1 MTRRAMQAAL
11 AGLAL
16 SCTATKLLAQ
26 DAERAL
32 ARAVASYDTVHSLRA
47 TFAQT
52 ITNPMIGRPDSSHG
66 RLFLVRPDRFA
77 MRFTS
82 PAGDRIVVDGRW
94 LWLYLPSSVPDQV
107 VRAAIPDAGAA
118 GPNLFAQFLD
128 RPSERYRATY
138 LGEVRISGA
147 LHDLVRLEPLVEVG
161 FRRAELAIGRADG
174 LIRIVDLVEL
184 SGLTRRLEL
193 GALEANVEV
202 PAAELRFSPPAGA
215 RVVTQP

>member
-1 MTRRAMQAAL
+1 MTPRAWRTAL

-16 SCTATKLLAQ
+16 GVPGADLPSQ
-26 DAERAL
+26 DADRVL
-32 ARAVASYDTVHSLRA
+32 DRAVAAYGKVQTLRA

-52 ITNPMIGRPDSSHG
+52 ITNPMIGRPDSSRGH
-66 RLFLVRPDRFA
+66 LFLIRPDRFG

-107 VRAAIPDAGAA
+107 VRAAIPDAGPA

-128 RPSERYRATY
+128 EPAERYRATY
-138 LGEVRISGA
+138 VGEESIEGA
-147 LHDLVRLEPLVEVG
+147 LHDLIRLEPKVDVG
-161 FRRAELAIGRADG
+161 FRRADLAIGREDG
-174 LIRIVDLVEL
+174 LIRVVDLVDR

-193 GALEANVEV
+193 RTLEVNVAV
-202 PAAELRFSPPAGA
+202 PAAEVSFSPPAGT